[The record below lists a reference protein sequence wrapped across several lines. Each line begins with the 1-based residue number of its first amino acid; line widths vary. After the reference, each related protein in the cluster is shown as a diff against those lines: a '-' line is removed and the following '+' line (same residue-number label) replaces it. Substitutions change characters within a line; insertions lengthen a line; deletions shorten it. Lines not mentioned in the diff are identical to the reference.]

1 MSISSPGIG
10 SGIDVNSIVDQ
21 LVTIERQPIVRLQQ
35 QESRIDAK
43 LSAFGRLKGALST
56 LQDAARALTDV
67 KTWQAAVASSADS
80 AAVSA
85 SASGAAAPGSYAVQV
100 DQLAKRQV
108 AASAPVDAAS
118 TIFAAGT
125 LAIER
130 GTTGSFGVSPGAGA
144 ITVSVSS
151 GDTLSTVR
159 DRINAA
165 GAGVTASLVND
176 STGTRLVLRSSD
188 TGASNAFRVTAT
200 TSGPPA
206 PGQTSLDMLG
216 ADPSGAGATGM
227 SVKQPAQD
235 ALFTVDGLELS
246 SASNRVTDAVDG
258 ITLELRREGPDPVE
272 VQVASDTDTLK
283 AAVKKLV
290 DAYGAVNALVAENTR
305 YDPDTKSAGTL
316 QGDFNVNAIQS
327 RLRAVLQQSVA
338 GVASG
343 GFSRLSDV
351 GITLQRNGS
360 LAIDESR
367 LVAALAKP
375 EQVGKLFTAADPD
388 PSKTGMA
395 HRFNK
400 VVFDMLATEGTINVA
415 TESLGRVKRDL
426 DVRQE
431 QLERRVVNSRDR
443 LLRQYTELDKQLG
456 QVTSID
462 WSKLYV
468 SYNDR

>member
-151 GDTLSTVR
+151 GDTLST
-159 DRINAA
+159 I
-165 GAGVTASLVND
+165 
-176 STGTRLVLRSSD
+176 
-188 TGASNAFRVTAT
+188 
-200 TSGPPA
+200 
-206 PGQTSLDMLG
+206 
-216 ADPSGAGATGM
+216 
-227 SVKQPAQD
+227 
-235 ALFTVDGLELS
+235 
-246 SASNRVTDAVDG
+246 NRV
-258 ITLELRREGPDPVE
+258 
-272 VQVASDTDTLK
+272 
-283 AAVKKLV
+283 
-290 DAYGAVNALVAENTR
+290 
-305 YDPDTKSAGTL
+305 
-316 QGDFNVNAIQS
+316 
-327 RLRAVLQQSVA
+327 
-338 GVASG
+338 
-343 GFSRLSDV
+343 
-351 GITLQRNGS
+351 
-360 LAIDESR
+360 
-367 LVAALAKP
+367 
-375 EQVGKLFTAADPD
+375 
-388 PSKTGMA
+388 
-395 HRFNK
+395 
-400 VVFDMLATEGTINVA
+400 
-415 TESLGRVKRDL
+415 
-426 DVRQE
+426 
-431 QLERRVVNSRDR
+431 
-443 LLRQYTELDKQLG
+443 
-456 QVTSID
+456 
-462 WSKLYV
+462 
-468 SYNDR
+468 